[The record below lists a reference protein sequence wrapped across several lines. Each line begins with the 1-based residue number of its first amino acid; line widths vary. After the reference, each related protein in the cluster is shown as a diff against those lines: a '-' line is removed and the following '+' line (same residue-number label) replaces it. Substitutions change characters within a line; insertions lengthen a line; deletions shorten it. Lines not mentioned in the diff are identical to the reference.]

1 VVPEPK
7 EFTPI
12 ILAAGGSARMGRT
25 KALLDFDGK
34 TCLEL
39 ALEAVRGLGTPV
51 VVLGPAREKIQARV
65 KLGSVQIAINEDVE
79 GGQTASL
86 KAGLKCLSPAAA
98 AFLFYPVDLPLVS
111 IDEVTPLVD
120 AFLKNNDPNK
130 TIFIPSYRMRRGHPV
145 LCRKELADEFLA
157 LPDGAPARTVINF
170 RPARIS
176 YVAYEQAYILMDMD
190 TPEHYARCLEAY
202 RSRERQRNR

>member
-1 VVPEPK
+1 VPEPK

-12 ILAAGGSARMGRT
+12 ILAAGGSTRMGRT

-39 ALEAVRGLGTPV
+39 ALEAVRGLGTPI
-51 VVLGPAREKIQARV
+51 VVLGPGRQEIEARV

-79 GGQTASL
+79 GGQNASL
-86 KAGLKCLSPAAA
+86 KAGLECLSPAAA

-111 IDEVTPLVD
+111 IDEVTALVD
-120 AFLKNNDPNK
+120 AFLKNSDPNK
-130 TIFIPSYRMRRGHPV
+130 AIFIPSYSMQRGHPV
-145 LCRKELADEFLA
+145 LCRKELAGEFLA

-170 RPARIS
+170 RPTRIS
-176 YVAYEQAYILMDMD
+176 YVVYEQAYILMDMD
-190 TPEHYARCLEAY
+190 TPEDYIRCLETYRARERH
-202 RSRERQRNR
+202 RSR